1 MRIKTLFTLAMLGIA
16 SVGAAVGGFMAHDQ
30 WQRSR
35 GAAQA
40 SGLTEAAA
48 GLLRLTEK
56 LVIERGNWVI
66 RMHSAAPADAA
77 LLTRLSAIE
86 ASTDEAL
93 AAALTGLHHAGDAA
107 LEAHMRR
114 IEAMPATLTTLRAA
128 TRSAALL
135 PMAERTAA
143 ARARPQQVYDGL
155 LTEITAAL
163 DASHRGIAGLG
174 EGLETLVQAARM
186 VWDLRDAGSRQIVAI
201 ATARGNARALT
212 PAELETIAGA
222 GRVLETG
229 WRQVRQLAGLVGNPP
244 GLASA
249 IESVERRFFGEAAGK
264 VRELVAAGRVGG
276 TYPMDGDAFT
286 AFATPSLQILL
297 EVRDAALA
305 EAAGLAAAKQQ
316 AANATLALELV
327 VIGLVGLLLA
337 GLSLLLVRRVVV
349 PMVQLT
355 STVQALAQG
364 DNAVTVPC
372 RGRADEVGHMAEAVE
387 VLRQNAEAA
396 RQAAAAAVAEQ
407 ESKMR
412 RAEATQALVER
423 FETEV
428 TTVLEAV
435 AGAAAPL
442 DATADRLGRAA
453 GEAREQ
459 AEGMAMA
466 AGAASENVQ
475 TVAASAEELASSI
488 AEVARQIADSA
499 RIAQRAAVDART
511 TDAAMGG
518 LAEVASRIGDVVGLI
533 QSIAGQTN
541 LLALNATI
549 EAARAGDAGKGFAV
563 VAGEVKA
570 LAAQTAKATEQIGA
584 QISAMQAETGR
595 AVEAIRGIGRTIEDL
610 AQIATQV
617 AAAAEEQ
624 SSATQEIGRAVA
636 QAATG
641 TDQVTRRTAEVMQGA
656 EATAAATGGLR
667 DASAGLSRQADAL
680 RGQVTGFLTAIR
692 AA

>member
-16 SVGAAVGGFMAHDQ
+16 AVGAVVGGTMSYDQ
-30 WQRSR
+30 WQRSLR
-35 GAAQA
+35 AEQA
-40 SGLTEAAA
+40 SGLTEAAT

-66 RMHSAAPADAA
+66 RMNSGPVDAATLARLTAIEADTDAA
-77 LLTRLSAIE
+77 LT
-86 ASTDEAL
+86 
-93 AAALTGLHHAGDAA
+93 AAMAGLRQSGHAAM
-107 LEAHMRR
+107 EAHKRPL
-114 IEAMPATLTTLRAA
+114 EAMPATLATLRAA
-128 TRSAALL
+128 TRAAAQQ
-135 PMAERTAA
+135 PMAERAA
-143 ARARPQQVYDGL
+143 ATRARPQQVYDGL

-163 DASHRGIAGLG
+163 DSSHRGIAMLG
-174 EGLETLVQAARM
+174 GGLETLVQAARM

-244 GLASA
+244 GLAAA
-249 IESVERRFFGEAAGK
+249 IDDVERRFFGEAAGK
-264 VRELVAAGRVGG
+264 VRELIAAGRVGG

-305 EAAGLAAAKQQ
+305 EAAGLAAAQQ
-316 AANATLALELV
+316 DEAQATLAFNLGMVAL
-327 VIGLVGLLLA
+327 IGLLLA

-349 PMVQLT
+349 PMVRLT
-355 STVQALAQG
+355 GTVQALAQG
-364 DNAVTVPC
+364 DNSISVPG
-372 RGRADEVGHMAEAVE
+372 RGRADEVGDMAEAIE

-396 RQAAAAAVAEQ
+396 RQAAATAAAEQ
-407 ESKMR
+407 EAKTR
-412 RAEATQALVER
+412 RAEATQALVAQ
-423 FETEV
+423 FEAQV
-428 TTVLEAV
+428 ATVLEAV

-442 DATADRLGRAA
+442 DETADRLGRAA
-453 GEAREQ
+453 GDAREQ
-459 AEGMAMA
+459 AEGMAIA

-488 AEVARQIADSA
+488 AEVARQVADSA

-511 TDAAMGG
+511 TDAAMAG
-518 LAEVASRIGDVVGLI
+518 LAEVAARIGNVVGLI

-570 LAAQTAKATEQIGA
+570 LAAQTAQATEQIGA

-610 AQIATQV
+610 SNIATQV
-617 AAAAEEQ
+617 AAAAEQQ

-636 QAATG
+636 EAATG

-656 EATAAATGGLR
+656 EATAAATSGLR

-680 RGQVTGFLTAIR
+680 RGQVTGFLAAIR